1 METNLNEELDLL
13 TKNKNIYFFLGFF
26 AKALFDKNIF
36 YKNESINL
44 FLIKEMKLNL
54 KPYILSSRTLIVAF
68 TIKHILQK
76 GYKENMS
83 VSLYNHILSVVKERK
98 DDELIKIKPKRN
110 KKNESLQWITKIL
123 GK

>member
-1 METNLNEELDLL
+1 
-13 TKNKNIYFFLGFF
+13 
-26 AKALFDKNIF
+26 
-36 YKNESINL
+36 
-44 FLIKEMKLNL
+44 
-54 KPYILSSRTLIVAF
+54 
-68 TIKHILQK
+68 
-76 GYKENMS
+76 MS

>member
-1 METNLNEELDLL
+1 MNVNFNEELDLL
-13 TKNKNIYFFLGFF
+13 TKNKNIYFFLGFL

-36 YKNESINL
+36 NKNETINL
-44 FLIKEMKLNL
+44 FLTKEIKLNL

-83 VSLYNHILSVVKERK
+83 VSLYNHILRVTKEREN
-98 DDELIKIKPKRN
+98 DEPIKIRHRKN
-110 KKNESLQWITKIL
+110 KKDESLQWITKIL